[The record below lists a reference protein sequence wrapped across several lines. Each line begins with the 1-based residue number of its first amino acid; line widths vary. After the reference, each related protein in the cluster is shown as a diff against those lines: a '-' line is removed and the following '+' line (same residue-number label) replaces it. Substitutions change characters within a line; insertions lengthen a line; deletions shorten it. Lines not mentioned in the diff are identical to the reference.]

1 MLDLAIGQ
9 ETASSFHN
17 FRKLIHPPFL
27 PPRSFPNDALDRSR
41 FLSIRLCRSRRP
53 ARHPKTTAFL
63 QSVPARGSFLKPRT
77 DLKCRA
83 VSFDFLPR
91 LRAWNEFPD
100 PTGHVLAAGFF
111 GAVGYFE
118 YLWEQR
124 ADELI
129 ALKREEIAQ
138 NRKNRIGAPSGP

>member
-1 MLDLAIGQ
+1 MAFDLLPAICVLNGH
-9 ETASSFHN
+9 S
-17 FRKLIHPPFL
+17 
-27 PPRSFPNDALDRSR
+27 
-41 FLSIRLCRSRRP
+41 
-53 ARHPKTTAFL
+53 
-63 QSVPARGSFLKPRT
+63 
-77 DLKCRA
+77 
-83 VSFDFLPR
+83 
-91 LRAWNEFPD
+91 D